1 MLSIFPELF
10 TYSLIAP
17 FILRIAL
24 GGYFILQG
32 AHRRKAGD
40 DPAWDALW
48 NNAKI
53 GSLPTAPVL
62 AKIQIIIGVLLFVG
76 LYTQVAA
83 ILAIIFVGIEWRK
96 QSQTAPLPFQE
107 LRVTVLA
114 GAIGVSLLFL
124 GAGFLA
130 FDLPL

>member
-32 AHRRKAGD
+32 ARRRKAGD

-48 NNAKI
+48 YNAKI
-53 GSLPTAPVL
+53 GSLPTVPVL
-62 AKIQIIIGVLLFVG
+62 AKIQIIIGILLFVG

-83 ILAIIFVGIEWRK
+83 ILATIFIGIEWRK
-96 QSQTAPLPFQE
+96 RSQAAPLSFQE
-107 LRVTVLA
+107 QWTLTLA
-114 GAIGVSLLFL
+114 AAIAVSLLFL
-124 GAGFLA
+124 GAGVLA